1 MQTVGFDMTAGRRQ
15 GDTTL
20 QKLKGADQTSYL
32 CIEQNSNPRD
42 YGRRINGRS
51 LIGVLSGHF
60 LQGDTIKIL
69 IDNSEEMSR
78 IKEIF
83 NEYGTEVL

>member
-32 CIEQNSNPRD
+32 CIEQNSNPLE
-42 YGRRINGRS
+42 YGRRINGN
-51 LIGVLSGHF
+51 H
-60 LQGDTIKIL
+60 
-69 IDNSEEMSR
+69 
-78 IKEIF
+78 
-83 NEYGTEVL
+83 